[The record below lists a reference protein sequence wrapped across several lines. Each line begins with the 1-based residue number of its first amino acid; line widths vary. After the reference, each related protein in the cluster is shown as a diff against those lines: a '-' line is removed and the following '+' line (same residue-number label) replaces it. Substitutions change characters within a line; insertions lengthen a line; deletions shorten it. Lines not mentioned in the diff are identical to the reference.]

1 MNALI
6 LVGLQNDFLPGG
18 AVPVPHGNAVI
29 PLANQLQGAFKLVVA
44 TQEWHPANHMSFAS
58 VHSGRKPGEV
68 FQFKNQTQRL
78 WPTHCVQNT
87 RGAELA
93 AGLMLNRVNKVFR
106 AGMDAEVDGYSAF
119 FDAGLDRP
127 TGLHSHLKEKN
138 ATDLYLMGLATEGCV
153 RATALDALSLE
164 FSVILIEDACRGLNV
179 QPEDSGRAIDEMKSA
194 GVAVIHSRELLE
206 IPKRG

>member
-6 LVGLQNDFLPGG
+6 LIGLQNDFLPGG

-44 TQEWHPANHMSFAS
+44 TQEWHSANHVGFAS
-58 VHSGRKPGEV
+58 VHAGRKPGEV
-68 FQFKNQTQRL
+68 IQFKKQTQRL
-78 WPTHCVQNT
+78 WPAHCVQNT

-93 AGLMLNRVNKVFR
+93 AGLMINHVNKIFR
-106 AGMDAEVDGYSAF
+106 TGMDAEVDGYSAF

-127 TGLHSHLKEKN
+127 TGLHSYLKEKN
-138 ATDLYLMGLATEGCV
+138 ATDLYLMGLATDGCV
-153 RATALDALSLE
+153 KTTALDALSLE

-179 QPEDSGRAIDEMKSA
+179 QPEDSGRAIEEMKGA
-194 GVAVIHSRELLE
+194 GVTVIHVRDLLE
-206 IPKRG
+206 VPKRG